1 MKNKDIRIEDTI
13 EQFTGICKGL
23 GIKLTHQ
30 RIKVFNTLAVLE
42 NHPSAEDVYRRV
54 KSKIPSISFD
64 TVYRTLALFENHG
77 VINRV
82 QCLDERARYDSN
94 TTHHHHLICIKCK
107 KIQDFS
113 WPALDEIKIPEE
125 TKEWGSIESN
135 SVTLKGICRNCL
147 ENEKGK

>member
-1 MKNKDIRIEDTI
+1 MNGKDVLTEDRIKK
-13 EQFTGICKGL
+13 FTEICSEL

-30 RIKVFNTLAVLE
+30 RIKVFNALVVLE
-42 NHPSAEDVYRRV
+42 NHPSAEDVYKRV
-54 KSKIPSISFD
+54 KSRVPSISFD